1 MFASLSNS
9 SPVAI
14 SLETAIFKAIVSRV
28 PSRSVCMQTD
38 LWTEDHEEGKTA
50 DVLITK
56 VGSISERKWQ
66 SVALSKSTFITN
78 SVRTR

>member
-28 PSRSVCMQTD
+28 PSRVLLCRQTCG
-38 LWTEDHEEGKTA
+38 LKIVKRA
-50 DVLITK
+50 K
-56 VGSISERKWQ
+56 PQ
-66 SVALSKSTFITN
+66 MF
-78 SVRTR
+78 

>member
-1 MFASLSNS
+1 MFASPSNA

-56 VGSISERKWQ
+56 VGSISGGK
-66 SVALSKSTFITN
+66 
-78 SVRTR
+78 

>member
-28 PSRSVCMQTD
+28 PSRSVCRQTCG
-38 LWTEDHEEGKTA
+38 LKIMKRA
-50 DVLITK
+50 KPLM
-56 VGSISERKWQ
+56 
-66 SVALSKSTFITN
+66 F
-78 SVRTR
+78 